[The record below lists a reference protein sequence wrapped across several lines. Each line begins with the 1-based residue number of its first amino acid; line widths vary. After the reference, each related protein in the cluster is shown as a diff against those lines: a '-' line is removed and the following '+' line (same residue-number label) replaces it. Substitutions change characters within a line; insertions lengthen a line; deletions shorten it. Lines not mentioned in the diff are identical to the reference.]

1 MFHNPHTAASRPFV
15 IRRLDTDGY
24 KLNRQIPASAF
35 LTDSFLYLTEGEVL
49 TDVGTEPFLVGEGKF
64 LFIPEGIPF
73 SIKYYNGSKGYM
85 GAFSRSFLKSPI
97 LGILYCRTPLLVD
110 IPEEESGFVA
120 SLAEKLFREQQNGN
134 LSGELLSGTLD
145 LFLRQIA
152 SLAEDSRG
160 RVQNDLCSRF
170 LDMVFDRDA
179 VVTGVSAYA
188 VKLGVS
194 PNHLNRVVKN
204 GTGRSAGKWIDI
216 SRVTLSKQLLRQSGM
231 PVIDIASRCGFDDQ
245 SYFSRFFKKCTGMT
259 PSEFRSSQE

>member
-1 MFHNPHTAASRPFV
+1 MFHNPHTAVSRPFV

-188 VKLGVS
+188 VK
-194 PNHLNRVVKN
+194 
-204 GTGRSAGKWIDI
+204 AGKWIDI